1 MTVLLDTH
9 ALLWL
14 TENSPRLSDSARA
27 IITDTSNR
35 ALYSVASLWEM
46 TIKVG
51 LRKLTMRRPLDV
63 MFSELEGS
71 AMELRLPVLTPHLL
85 EYARLPL
92 YHRDPV
98 DRMIIAQAM
107 SEGLTVV
114 GNDDVFDAYGVPRI
128 W

>member
-92 YHRDPV
+92 YHRDPF